1 MKLKLN
7 VFLFF
12 LFSCVISEAQTTE
25 FYGMTVRGGTDNLG
39 VIFKTDENG
48 ENQTIEHDFLYNNPG
63 LAPDRGKLCDANGK
77 LYGTTTSGG
86 KFNGGVLYEFD
97 PITTAYIKRYDFT
110 FDSGYYP
117 HSNLIFASNGK
128 LYGTTSGGGSS
139 DVGVLFEFDLTT
151 HTVIK
156 KFDFNVS
163 LTGYSNYRL
172 IQVSNGKLYGL
183 ATAGGL
189 NNSGTL
195 FEYDYDTE
203 ILIKLIDFDVAA
215 MGRSPHTLIET
226 EDNILHGVCSS
237 GGNNDLGTIFKYD
250 ILTNTLTKT
259 FDFDRVVSGAHPL
272 NYSFIKASSG
282 ILYGFT
288 ASGGANSAGVFYE
301 YNTTTE
307 TYTKKFDLNEENNG
321 GYMSGFMEANNG
333 KLYVLNFSRAMINTG
348 GITEFDPTKNEFT
361 KKYDFIFE
369 NGKDPAGHLVQAANG
384 KLYGTAE
391 RGGVGYSSISYLDS
405 PGVLFEYDIVTEEFE
420 KKVDFN
426 YTDLGT
432 YIIGSL
438 LKADHGKLYGA
449 MRYGGS
455 HNSGTLISLDP
466 YSQTLVKLHDFNND
480 DEDNNTPANL
490 MLTSNNKLYGTSETG
505 IIFEYDIQAAT
516 MARVFDLGAYT
527 FSNGFIE
534 LPNGNLF
541 GAERNGGIHGGGM
554 LFEFDTSNHTLTNK
568 YDFETAT
575 SGFYPIGNLILSNN
589 KVYGFAGRGGENGVG
604 VLFEYNLDTGA
615 YSKKVDNVKS
625 FGDVFLMQAGNKKIY
640 GTTYS
645 GGTNN
650 SGSIFE
656 YNIETNTLETKISFD
671 GDTTGRNPKA
681 SLMQARNGK
690 LYGTSSSGGMNGK
703 GALFEYDTVTEI
715 LNKKFDFT
723 GDNGGNPFGTL
734 VEVDTNPLS
743 IDTPISLNG
752 IRIYPNPVVNDLT
765 ISLKNSK
772 SFGITIFNILG
783 NQVFYKIHVDN
794 NEQIKLSQLQSG
806 LYILKATSEDGAV
819 DTIKFIKN

>member
-12 LFSCVISEAQTTE
+12 LFSCVLSEAQTTE

-86 KFNGGVLYEFD
+86 EFNGGVLYEFN
-97 PITTAYIKRYDFT
+97 PITAAYIKRYDFT

-128 LYGTTSGGGSS
+128 LYGTTSGGGLS

-156 KFDFNVS
+156 KFDFNPS
-163 LTGYSNYRL
+163 LTGYSDYRL
-172 IQVSNGKLYGL
+172 IQASNGKLYGL

-195 FEYDYDTE
+195 FEYDYNTE
-203 ILIKLIDFDVAA
+203 ILIKLVDFEVAA

-226 EDNILHGVCSS
+226 ENNILHGVCSS
-237 GGNNDLGTIFKYD
+237 GGNNDQGTIFKYN

-301 YNTTTE
+301 YNTTSE
-307 TYTKKFDLNEENNG
+307 TYTKKLDLSEENSG
-321 GYMSGFMEANNG
+321 GFGFMEASNG
-333 KLYVLNFSRAMINTG
+333 KLYVLNLG
-348 GITEFDPTKNEFT
+348 GGLNNCGSLNEFDPATNVFT
-361 KKYDFIFE
+361 KKHDFIFE
-369 NGKDPAGHLVQAANG
+369 NGMYPAGHLVQAANG
-384 KLYGTAE
+384 KLYGTTE
-391 RGGVGYSSISYLDS
+391 RGGVGYSSVFYIDS

-426 YTDLGT
+426 YTDLGAFL
-432 YIIGSL
+432 IGSL
-438 LKADHGKLYGA
+438 IKSDNGKLYGA

-455 HNSGTLISLDP
+455 HNSGTLILLDP
-466 YSQTLVKLHDFNND
+466 YDQTLVKLHDFNND

-505 IIFEYDIQAAT
+505 SIFEYDIQTST

-527 FSNGFIE
+527 LFNGFIE

-541 GAERNGGIHGGGM
+541 GATKNGGLIGGGM
-554 LFEFDTSNHTLTNK
+554 LFEFDTSNYTLTNK
-568 YDFETAT
+568 YDFESET
-575 SGFYPIGNLILSNN
+575 SGFYPIGNLILSTNN
-589 KVYGFAGRGGENGVG
+589 KVYGFTGGGGENGVG
-604 VLFEYNLDTGA
+604 VLFEYHLDTDA
-615 YSKKVDNVKS
+615 YTKKMDNIMS
-625 FGDVFLMQAGNKKIY
+625 YGDVGSMQAENEKIY

-650 SGSIFE
+650 LGSIFE
-656 YNIETNTLETKISFD
+656 YDVDTNTFATKINFD
-671 GDTTGRNPKA
+671 GDTTGQNPRA

-690 LYGTSSSGGMNGK
+690 LYGTSSSGGINGK
-703 GALFEYDTVTEI
+703 GVLFEYDIITEI
-715 LNKKFDFT
+715 LNKKFDFN
-723 GDNGGNPFGTL
+723 GDNGRNPFGTL
-734 VEVDTNPLS
+734 VELDVAPLTIRDTDN
-743 IDTPISLNG
+743 LNALN
-752 IRIYPNPVVNDLT
+752 IYPNPVKNHLM
-765 ISLKNSK
+765 ISSKNTEA
-772 SFGITIFNILG
+772 FQITIFNILG
-783 NQVFYKIHVDN
+783 GQVFYESHVVN
-794 NEQIKLSQLQSG
+794 NEQLKVAHLKSG
-806 LYILKATSEDGAV
+806 LYVLKATSKSGHTE
-819 DTIKFIKN
+819 TIKFIKN